1 MQILGLTPDQ
11 RSQKLREWDPPNPPS
26 DADV

>member
-11 RSQKLREWDPPNPPS
+11 RNQKLREWDPPNPQS